1 MAVAEKGWFETF
13 FTRQPWAEEHLALP
27 LLWALGE
34 VLPVRGTHAQ
44 ASVYSTPSVPL
55 LSDHTTS
62 PLCLCTVSPSARLAL
77 PQSDFA
83 FERERFA
90 FPISAS
96 RRGTGEPRVAAP
108 GHLPPCP
115 TLRRPPRY
123 HNKVQWAARASVG
136 VELHGQVGGAR
147 AGGAWAGGARAGG
160 AQEGGAWAGGALVC
174 VPVSMG
180 SSFVCVPLVSIVPS
194 ISSHAM
200 LPSCTLFTHP
210 FCPCL
215 QVYLAALAAA
225 GPLPPPRPPP
235 LRTST
240 EPAALATSTKPAAAS
255 PPLPSP
261 LP

>member
-1 MAVAEKGWFETF
+1 MG
-13 FTRQPWAEEHLALP
+13 RR
-27 LLWALGE
+27 ALG
-34 VLPVRGTHAQ
+34 VA
-44 ASVYSTPSVPL
+44 PSVGSWRSATSTRDTCAGECVLHTICATALRSHYVSTMSLHSFPFRSSCFAAKR
-55 LSDHTTS
+55 LSLRS
-62 PLCLCTVSPSARLAL
+62 
-77 PQSDFA
+77 
-83 FERERFA
+83 RERFA